1 MRAHELDDAA
11 GVTLEADVAVV
22 GAGPVGMTAAALLA
36 AHGLGV
42 VVVER
47 NATTSDAPK
56 AISIDD
62 EALRVYQAAG
72 LAERA
77 MRIILPG
84 TGTKY
89 FDADGEPVFQARA
102 EVPYRFGHPFK
113 NPFAQ
118 PDLERELHA
127 HLSEHPRTHVLMGT
141 ELTGLTQDEWG
152 AELRCRSA
160 DGPVTVKAAY
170 VLGCDGGRSK
180 VREVLDI
187 GMTGRSFQDV
197 WLVADVLQDPHT
209 ERYGMHH
216 GDPERPHVIVPG
228 RDGRCRYEFYLYPGE
243 CAAGDPPPFELVRR
257 LLEPFRPLAPEQI
270 QRAVTYRFNAV
281 VADRWRVGRCFLLG
295 DAAHMM
301 PPFAGQGLN
310 SGIRDAANLC
320 WKIADVLGGRLTDE
334 ALDTYETE
342 RRPHAEATVALSAR
356 LGRIVMTTDARYA
369 ARRDAYVRDLIA
381 TPEGRAYLEHM
392 RYRPAHHY
400 TDGLVDTGADADGA
414 DAAPA
419 GVMIGQP
426 RVFDVEHGRVRLLD
440 EVTGNG
446 WVLLGVGVPEDGYA
460 AVTAALAPLRPVVAH
475 VAVGERL
482 PSSPDAPRVL
492 VDVDGGLETEMAPYR
507 GRYVLLRPDRFVA
520 ASWAPDALPELAKAL
535 ALNTAG
541 DALPLAG

>member
-1 MRAHELDDAA
+1 MSGHESDDTA

-72 LAERA
+72 LAERVT
-77 MRIILPG
+77 RIILPG

-89 FDADGEPVFQARA
+89 FGADGEPVFQARA

-118 PDLERELHA
+118 PDLERELLA
-127 HLSEHPRTHVLMGT
+127 HLRMQPRADVLLGT
-141 ELTGLTQDEWG
+141 ELTGLAQDADG
-152 AELRCRSA
+152 VELTCRSV

-180 VREVLDI
+180 VRECLEV
-187 GMTGRSFQDV
+187 GMSGRSFEDV

-216 GDPERPHVIVPG
+216 GDPNRPHVIVPG
-228 RDGRCRYEFYLYPGE
+228 RDGRCRYEFYLHPGE

-257 LLEPFRPLAPEQI
+257 LLEPFRRLAPEQI
-270 QRAVTYRFNAV
+270 QRAVTYRFHAV

-310 SGIRDAANLC
+310 SGVRDAANLC

-356 LGRIVMTTDARYA
+356 LGRIVMTTDARFA
-369 ARRDAYVRDLIA
+369 RRRDAHVRKLIA
-381 TPEGRAYLEHM
+381 TPDGRAYLEHM
-392 RYRPAHHY
+392 RYRPPQRY
-400 TDGLVDTGADADGA
+400 TDGLVDAGDAD
-414 DAAPA
+414 DAPA
-419 GVMIGQP
+419 GVVVGQP

-446 WVLLGVGVPEDGYA
+446 WALLGVGVPGDRYG
-460 AVTAALAPLRPVVAH
+460 TLCAALRPLDPIVAH

-482 PSSPDAPRVL
+482 PSSPDVPRVL
-492 VDVDGGLETEMAPYR
+492 VDVDGALEAEMAPYR

-520 ASWAPDALPELAKAL
+520 ASWEPGGLPDLAKRL
-535 ALNTAG
+535 ALRTA
-541 DALPLAG
+541 AEAVPLAG